1 MESVRDIRSQKPL
14 RPTRWSL
21 LLGILQTGMGLHR
34 KKIFSLKL
42 LILYTVGE
50 LIENETKNNKRVG
63 SENGLVTSYIR
74 SKILKN
80 QRKFTILIPL
90 CSWECS
96 CCKQSNCMH

>member
-1 MESVRDIRSQKPL
+1 MTLEVKSHSDPPAGLSYWVFY
-14 RPTRWSL
+14 RPEWVFI
-21 LLGILQTGMGLHR
+21 G
-34 KKIFSLKL
+34 KKFFSLKL